1 MSVSAAC
8 LGSGIVF
15 GSDDFLILSSSGF
28 LSVGLQKEG
37 LLFGVRLSTS
47 EKAYT
52 IKEVKLGILS
62 TKTKIKTSES
72 SADFS
77 TGIRLPEITP
87 WIFLQMEYRSFLPF
101 PYSTM
106 VGYGIW
112 RDSFLMLLK
121 STVRIPLAA
130 LSAGYKS
137 ESLITPV
144 QNYFD
149 RTFYLNTP
157 FLSLRMRL
165 GNDLWYVGTPLKTFD
180 SLREYGITVG
190 VGRTDFWSL
199 VLDLDFFKGARINPM
214 LWFNFRDGSIG
225 YSIRL
230 SGRSGYDFTVK
241 ISPREA
247 FLILGW

>member
-1 MSVSAAC
+1 MSVSATC

-15 GSDDFLILSSSGF
+15 GSDDFLILGSSGF

-37 LLFGVRLSTS
+37 ALFGVRLNAF
-47 EKAYT
+47 EKSYT
-52 IKEVKLGILS
+52 VKEVKLGIFS

-72 SADFS
+72 HADFS
-77 TGIRLPEITP
+77 VGLCLPEVTL
-87 WIFLQMEYRSFLPF
+87 WVFLKAGYRNFFPV
-101 PYSTM
+101 PYSTE

-112 RDSFLMLLK
+112 RGSFLMLSK
-121 STVRIPLAA
+121 TSVRIPLAT
-130 LSAGYKS
+130 LSVGYKS
-137 ESLITPV
+137 ESFITPV
-144 QNYFD
+144 RNRFD
-149 RTFYLNTP
+149 RTFYLNAP

-180 SLREYGITVG
+180 SLGEYGVTIG
-190 VGRTDFWSL
+190 MGRTDFWSL

-225 YSIRL
+225 YSVRL
-230 SGRSGYDFTVK
+230 SGRLGYDFTVK
-241 ISPREA
+241 ISPQEA